1 MSQKSLKGS
10 RHGFMKTWFVSSFWL
25 LWVGTAFAARA
36 REGLACLG
44 VGDLR
49 CAIEVRDALDAASD
63 ASESSQVLRLRTLF
77 REGRYAEAV
86 SVLEQLE
93 QSGAESAQ
101 RETNPY
107 RGSVLAS
114 RGMVE
119 AQRPGVKVR
128 HSKGIESILRE
139 EALDVMERSRST
151 YDELFGG
158 GPDHDILLDIFP
170 TAQRFIQASGL
181 PPEAVRKTGV
191 VALSKWSR
199 LLISSPRSKARGY
212 GWKDTVAH
220 EYIHLVVS
228 WRSADRTP
236 VWLQEGLAKLLE
248 SRWRTGSNSALTVH
262 QQSLLRTALENDEFV
277 PFEKF
282 KHSMAYLDSGDEAA
296 LAFAQVATL
305 VEHVLE
311 KGGDAVLS
319 QAMDRIRDGE
329 AAEPVMASLAGYP
342 NFESLMEGWKQWL
355 RTRSLD
361 NADVASLPVVLDAD
375 ADEFQSDP
383 LLAMDA
389 SKMRA
394 ARLGELLLERKRPLA
409 ALIEFRKAGDGDGPA
424 SPLLMAREA
433 QCLADLDRVGEALKV
448 SAKGIE
454 LYPEF
459 TPLLTTRG
467 RLLDRMNR
475 PTDAV
480 KAWSAAHE
488 LNPFDASVQE
498 ALIANHSALG
508 NDRDAERHRAILR
521 ILQTG
526 GAAAVSR

>member
-1 MSQKSLKGS
+1 
-10 RHGFMKTWFVSSFWL
+10 MKTWFVSSLWL
-25 LWVGTAFAARA
+25 FAAGSAFGARA
-36 REGLACLG
+36 REGLACLE

-49 CAIEVRDALDAASD
+49 CAIEVRDEVVASGD
-63 ASESSQVLRLRTLF
+63 VSEVSRVLQLRTLF
-77 REGRYAEAV
+77 REGRFKESVA
-86 SVLEQLE
+86 VLEQLE
-93 QSGAESAQ
+93 KAGAESAQ

-114 RGMVE
+114 RGLVE
-119 AQRPGVKVR
+119 AQGEGVRVR
-128 HSKGIESILRE
+128 YANGIEAILKD
-139 EALDVMERSRST
+139 EALEVMERSRTT
-151 YDELFGG
+151 YDALFGG
-158 GPDHDILLDIFP
+158 GPDHEVLLDIFP

-199 LLISSPRSKARGY
+199 LLISSPRSMARGY

-220 EYIHLVVS
+220 EYIHLVVA

-248 SRWRTGSNSALTVH
+248 SRWRTGRDSALTVH
-262 QQSLLRTALENDEFV
+262 QQSLLRTALESDSFV

-282 KHSMAYLDSGDEAA
+282 KYSMAYLDSGDEAA

-305 VEHVLE
+305 VQHVLE
-311 KGGDAVLS
+311 RGGDDVLS
-319 QAMDRIRDGE
+319 RVMDRIRDGE
-329 AAEPVMASLAGYP
+329 SAEPVMASVAGYP
-342 NFESLMEGWKQWL
+342 DFDALMLGWKNWL
-355 RTRSLD
+355 RTRALSD
-361 NADVASLPVVLDAD
+361 SSVASLPVVLDAD
-375 ADEFQSDP
+375 ADEFKSDP

-409 ALIEFRKAGDGDGPA
+409 ALIEFRKAADGEGPA

-433 QCLADLDRVGEALKV
+433 QCLADLDRVDEALSV
-448 SAKGIE
+448 SAEAIK

-459 TPLLTTRG
+459 TPLLKTRAK
-467 RLLDRMNR
+467 LLDQVGR
-475 PTDAV
+475 PADAV
-480 KAWSAAHE
+480 KHWATAHD
-488 LNPFDASVQE
+488 LNPFDASVQT
-498 ALIANHSALG
+498 ALIADYLALG
-508 NDRDAERHRAILR
+508 KSADADRHRRILS